1 MSAAYNMKPGPLAS
15 WQDAKSSFDL
25 IRTSFSDHFGLV
37 IYSQQVN
44 ADVELATAESVKLEE
59 EERPEKEASAKKKEA
74 DDLEVTREKNQKSFH
89 P

>member
-1 MSAAYNMKPGPLAS
+1 MKPGPLAS
-15 WQDAKSSFDL
+15 WKDSKYSFDL
-25 IRTSFSDHFGLV
+25 IRTLYSDHFGLV

-59 EERPEKEASAKKKEA
+59 QERPEKEASEKKKEA
-74 DDLEVTREKNQKSFH
+74 DDLAATREKNQKSFR